1 MLAQNIDDVVPTDQ
15 HVCADTIIKYT
26 LFGFT
31 ESTVKWYIDD
41 VHLTDE
47 DVLIPNDGANISYIG
62 YTYNK
67 AILNYTWTLSGAN
80 TLEVHSLKIQE
91 ISANPAACGTGILEP
106 GLKVHV
112 HAQPEI
118 PIAIINPILCNGQV
132 GSIIAS
138 VSATAPTDL
147 VTQVR
152 LVDGSVNAISGQDW
166 VDISGT
172 THKFDNLSEGNY
184 KILLR
189 YTYNGDHVRG
199 SIVSSD
205 QATLT
210 NPTVLTLSNSVTKLT
225 CTNDDSGAVDLTVT
239 GGYDNSLNFNGTSGG
254 VQINSWSPLYNTS
267 EFTVEGWV
275 KLKSGSSYTSGQY
288 SFFGQNNTVEFGIDG
303 GNLHGWV
310 KTRNGYLYTVNYP
323 IAGNLDD
330 DQFHHLA
337 FTGNRSN
344 LILYVD
350 GVAVQNLSVSISVGD
365 YFGGSTGGYLR
376 IGTGV
381 FDGGT
386 NDPFDGEISKVR
398 FWSIART
405 QTQILSG
412 MSELMIGSESGLIGA
427 YPLNEGSGTT
437 ISGVGN
443 FANDGNIASGV
454 SWKTD
459 ASLYSYS
466 WTKQGDASF
475 TATTQDISDL
485 SSGTYLVTVINT
497 NGCSISDN
505 NIVVGVKPDNTDP
518 VITNMP
524 TDILVTNC
532 SQVVNWVEPT
542 ATDNCGTPTL
552 TSNYSSGKAF
562 PTGETIVTYTANDGT
577 NSVQESFKI
586 TVQDGGRVPLICFE
600 STNYAIGKTAI
611 QSSTYPNGTA
621 SKAVDG
627 NTNGVWANNSVT
639 HTNNDMNAWWQVD
652 LGAEEAVDYVNVF
665 RRTDCCTD
673 RLVNFYVMLSNND
686 LQSVTLADALI
697 DPNVES
703 YYVEGNPGN
712 LKRILTSGNSA
723 RYVKIQLSARN
734 HLSLAEVEVMG
745 CSSQNRKDISE
756 NADNGKCTA
765 QVFWDEPTSIDN
777 CGTVSLSSN
786 YNSGDDFPIG
796 TTTVIYTS
804 TDGANVATSSFDV
817 IVTDDQDPII
827 TNCPTNIIV
836 GSCATVTWT
845 DPTATDNCSVTLI
858 GTHKSG
864 DVFPVGKTT
873 TVTYTATDGA
883 SNTATCSFDV
893 TVEAAPTAA
902 AGSDVTIGSCGAS
915 TTTLNG
921 SGTGNTLTYSWSPST
936 GLSDAS
942 ILNPVANPVSTTTYT
957 LTVEDKYGCTAT
969 DQVTVTV
976 LPDLTIS
983 LSETASALCNGD
995 NAQVTITA
1003 GGGDGSYTYSNDGT
1017 NYQASSVFSL
1027 PAGTHTLYV
1036 KDGNACVAQKN
1047 ITINQPIAL
1056 NISIDANNN
1065 TICEGDIVEVTGICS
1080 GGTSAYT
1087 YEFYLNG
1094 STTPLANGADYNISA
1109 NKLTSSVFANG
1120 DKITVKVIDANFCE
1134 KVSNEVVVTVYAL
1147 PTPTIFGDFE
1157 VCAEDPETPLDPDL
1171 INTDIYTTEAGMS
1184 NYTWTVTGGTIELG
1198 VGTNEITVKW
1208 KTAGTGT
1215 LSVNYE
1221 NSNGC
1226 IAVSAKSE
1234 TITIYKRPN
1243 PSSIT
1248 SDN

>member
-1 MLAQNIDDVVPTDQ
+1 VSGQDIGDDIPTDQ

-26 LFGFT
+26 LFGFPG
-31 ESTVKWYIDD
+31 STVEWYVDD
-41 VHLTDE
+41 VHLTGK
-47 DVLIPNDGANISYIG
+47 DVVVPNNTVDLPADGGNVTHNG
-62 YTYNK
+62 HTYNK
-67 AILNYTWTLSGAN
+67 AILNYTWTLSGGN
-80 TLEVHSLKIQE
+80 TYEVHSLKIKE
-91 ISANPAACGTGILEP
+91 ISANPAACETGILEP

-118 PIAIINPILCNGQV
+118 PTTTINPILCNGQE
-132 GSIIAS
+132 GSITAS
-138 VSATAPTDL
+138 VSTTAPSDL

-152 LVDGSVNAISGQDW
+152 LVDGSMNAISGQDW
-166 VDISGT
+166 IDISST
-172 THKFDNLSEGNY
+172 THSFGNLSEGNY
-184 KILLR
+184 RILQR

-199 SIVSSD
+199 SIVSSN
-205 QATLT
+205 QVTLT

-225 CTNDDSGAVDLTVT
+225 CTNDDSGAIDLTVT
-239 GGYDNSLNFNGTSGG
+239 GGTNSSIDFNGTSGG
-254 VQINSWSPLYNTS
+254 VQINSWSPLYNKS

-275 KLKSGSSYTSGQY
+275 KLKSGSSYSSGQY

-323 IAGNLDD
+323 IEGNLND

-350 GVAVQNLSVSISVGD
+350 GVAVQDLPVSISIGD
-365 YFGGSTGGYLR
+365 YFGGDSGDYLR

-398 FWSIART
+398 FWSTTRT

-412 MSELMIGSESGLIGA
+412 MSQIMTGSESGLLGA
-427 YPLNEGSGTT
+427 YPLSEGSGTT
-437 ISGVGN
+437 ISGVGS
-443 FANDGNIASGV
+443 FANNGTLASGV

-459 ASLYSYS
+459 ASLYSYL
-466 WTKQGDASF
+466 WTKQGETSF

-485 SSGTYLVTVINT
+485 SAGTYLVTVT
-497 NGCSISDN
+497 TANGCSISDN
-505 NIVVGVKPDNTDP
+505 NIVVDVKPDNTDP

-532 SQVVNWVEPT
+532 MQVVNWVEPT

-552 TSNYSSGKAF
+552 TSNHSSGKAF
-562 PTGETIVTYTANDGT
+562 PAGETIVTYTANDGT

-586 TVQDGGRVPLICFE
+586 TVQDGGTAPLICFE

-734 HLSLAEVEVMG
+734 HLSLAEVEVVG
-745 CSSQNRKDISE
+745 
-756 NADNGKCTA
+756 CTA
-765 QVFWDEPTSIDN
+765 NDRNDIPIVAENGRCGAHVSWDAPAAVDN
-777 CGTVSLSSN
+777 CGTVTLSSSH
-786 YNSGDDFPIG
+786 NSGDDFPVG
-796 TTTVIYTS
+796 TTTVTYTA
-804 TDGANVATSSFDV
+804 TDGTNVGTSSFDV
-817 IVTDDQDPII
+817 IVTDNQDPIL
-827 TNCPTNIIV
+827 TNCPTDITV
-836 GSCATVTWT
+836 GACANTVTWT
-845 DPTATDNCSVTLI
+845 APTANDNCSATLAS
-858 GTHKSG
+858 THNSG
-864 DVFPVGKTT
+864 DVFPVGTT

-883 SNTATCSFDV
+883 SNEATCSFDV
-893 TVEAAPTAA
+893 TILTV
-902 AGSDVTIGSCGAS
+902 VTIDVIETKSIIC
-915 TTTLNG
+915 NG
-921 SGTGNTLTYSWSPST
+921 S
-936 GLSDAS
+936 
-942 ILNPVANPVSTTTYT
+942 
-957 LTVEDKYGCTAT
+957 
-969 DQVTVTV
+969 
-976 LPDLTIS
+976 
-983 LSETASALCNGD
+983 

-1003 GGGDGSYTYSNDGT
+1003 GGGDGSYTYSDDGI
-1017 NYQASSVFSL
+1017 NYQALNTFNL

-1036 KDGNACVAQKN
+1036 KDGNNCVAQKDITINEPDAIVTNLTISTSNICFGDAGVITIVGYESDVNYTLFEGLNSLAYTSSVSGSDLILTINNTVLNTEKTYN
-1047 ITINQPIAL
+1047 ITIRAERGGCTL
-1056 NISIDANNN
+1056 DMD
-1065 TICEGDIVEVTGICS
+1065 TEVT
-1080 GGTSAYT
+1080 
-1087 YEFYLNG
+1087 
-1094 STTPLANGADYNISA
+1094 
-1109 NKLTSSVFANG
+1109 
-1120 DKITVKVIDANFCE
+1120 ITVEHK
-1134 KVSNEVVVTVYAL
+1134 
-1147 PTPTIFGDFE
+1147 PTPSGISF
-1157 VCAEDPETPLDPDL
+1157 
-1171 INTDIYTTEAGMS
+1171 
-1184 NYTWTVTGGTIELG
+1184 
-1198 VGTNEITVKW
+1198 
-1208 KTAGTGT
+1208 
-1215 LSVNYE
+1215 
-1221 NSNGC
+1221 
-1226 IAVSAKSE
+1226 
-1234 TITIYKRPN
+1234 
-1243 PSSIT
+1243 
-1248 SDN
+1248 